1 MMGGLVR
8 ILQYHPKHHPSH
20 RRFKTQFKEM
30 AAKVLTCQQPDGLWR
45 ASLLDPAS
53 FPLQETSDSG
63 FCT

>member
-1 MMGGLVR
+1 
-8 ILQYHPKHHPSH
+8 
-20 RRFKTQFKEM
+20 M